1 MIWDDY
7 LPEPPS
13 EQEPTEDE
21 YCAMSGHEAHY
32 EIEDG
37 LGLTC
42 HCGIVVHLTQ
52 SEPHD
57 EYTSYRADLIDIYV
71 ASLVKVCN
79 KRSITAYDAR
89 FELGQRLRYKSPDYL
104 LSAIASSQASGSQM
118 EEGWISLTED
128 RIDFYVKLGIHLNQ
142 SGFMMAESLIHHLSG
157 NPGLGPG
164 EFSIGKPDPFGVLDN
179 GDNLKVVQR
188 AAQLYMRLVPAGRG
202 FEWRIKLD
210 DMMVAI
216 VPVLTKRPDLLDAIA
231 SLYNHEGYS
240 PATTERVLAL
250 AEDEAVSAT
259 LVEGFL

>member
-1 MIWDDY
+1 LSWDDY

-21 YCAMSGHEAHY
+21 YCAMSGHKAHY

-37 LGLTC
+37 LGLIC

-57 EYTSYRADLIDIYV
+57 EYTSYCADLIDVYV

-79 KRSITAYDAR
+79 KYSMTSYDAR

-118 EEGWISLTED
+118 EEGWMGLTED
-128 RIDFYVKLGIHLNQ
+128 RIDFYVKLGTHLNQ

-164 EFSIGKPDPFGVLDN
+164 EFSIGKPDPFGVLN
-179 GDNLKVVQR
+179 KSDNLKVVQR
-188 AAQLYMRLVPAGRG
+188 AAQLYTFLVPAGRG
-202 FEWRIKLD
+202 FEWRSKLD
-210 DMMVAI
+210 DMMVAMI
-216 VPVLTKRPDLLDAIA
+216 PVLTKRPDLLDAIA
-231 SLYNHEGYS
+231 SLYNDEGYS
-240 PATTERVLAL
+240 SSTTERAL
-250 AEDEAVSAT
+250 AMANDEAVTTALSR
-259 LVEGFL
+259 GFL